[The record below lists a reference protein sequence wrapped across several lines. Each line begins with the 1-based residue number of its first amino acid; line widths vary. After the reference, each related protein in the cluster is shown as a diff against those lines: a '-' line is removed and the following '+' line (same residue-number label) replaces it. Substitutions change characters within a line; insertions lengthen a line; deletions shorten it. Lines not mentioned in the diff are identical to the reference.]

1 VARAGT
7 EPRDT
12 EEVEPLPGQAGQGVL
27 PIYGRR
33 GDLLRFVPIL
43 ALVLFIVWFGHAQA
57 DSRKWLDIGTEA
69 MYLAIAAAG
78 VNILLGYT
86 GLLSL
91 GHAAFFVAGGYAGAI
106 LSPALGL
113 PPWTGFVL
121 AFVGSA
127 ALGAVLALMCCHL
140 HGFYLTVVTFGF
152 GALVPAIVVVAKD
165 QLGGPAGR
173 AVDHFVDTSKVP
185 GAGSGPFSLQLGLF
199 YLSAFFLLITLF
211 LCWNLVRSRW
221 GRAYMAI
228 RESEVAARVSGVNA
242 YRYKVSSFA
251 LSAGF
256 VGVAGWLGAQ
266 RFVLVSSQVATPD
279 QSFRYVIM
287 VVVGGMG
294 TIAGPVLGAFGFSF
308 GFGIA
313 WVQNTFRDYQGLL
326 YGTLGLIAVASAPEG
341 TVGNL
346 RRYVR
351 AYNVRRAKRGAIA
364 RRVPP
369 PDVAPELQRPAVRER
384 AAVDEDG
391 ASEANG
397 DVLRVTGL
405 TKRFGG
411 VGALSDVDLV
421 VKRGT
426 VHALIG
432 PNGSGKTTFINV
444 VTGLYKPTAG
454 RVELDGRSLEG
465 LAPAARSRRGL
476 ARTFQNLQVWRRM
489 TVLENVMVGA
499 HTRERVGLLQSMLR
513 TPKSR
518 RVERHLRDRAWGLLH
533 FVGLAERGRDLAG
546 TLAFADMRRLEVA
559 RGLAS
564 DPELLCLDEPAAG
577 MQISEIH
584 ELADLIRQ
592 VRDAGVTV
600 LLVEHHMDLVM
611 GLSDTVS
618 VLDYGQKIA
627 EGAPAEVRNDPRVV
641 AAYLGEESA

>member
-1 VARAGT
+1 MARADT
-7 EPRDT
+7 DRRDT
-12 EEVEPLPGQAGQGVL
+12 GEIQEVVGAPGQGVL
-27 PIYGRR
+27 PIYRR
-33 GDLLRFVPIL
+33 HGEVIRVAPFV
-43 ALVLFIVWFGHAQA
+43 ALVLFILWFGHAEA

-106 LSPALGL
+106 LSPALGI
-113 PPWTGFVL
+113 PPWAGFLL
-121 AFVGSA
+121 AFLGAA
-127 ALGAVLALMCCHL
+127 ALGALLALMCCHL
-140 HGFYLTVVTFGF
+140 RGFYLTVVTFGF
-152 GALVPAIVVVAKD
+152 GALVPALVVVAKT

-173 AVDHFVDTSKVP
+173 AVDHFVDTSKFP
-185 GAGSGPFSLQLGLF
+185 GAGHGPFSLQLGLF
-199 YLSAFFLLITLF
+199 YASALCLVATVY

-294 TIAGPVLGAFGFSF
+294 TVAGPILGAFGFSF
-308 GFGIA
+308 GFGIT

-326 YGTLGLIAVASAPEG
+326 YGTLGLIAVATAPEG
-341 TVGNL
+341 TIGNL

-351 AYNVRRAKRGAIA
+351 AYNLRRVRRGHAP

-369 PDVAPELQRPAVRER
+369 PKVAPELTRPAVRE
-384 AAVDEDG
+384 AASAGE
-391 ASEANG
+391 E
-397 DVLRVTGL
+397 VLRVHGL

-411 VGALSDVDLV
+411 VAALTDVDLV
-421 VKRGT
+421 VRRGT

-444 VTGLYKPTAG
+444 VTGLYKASAG
-454 RVELDGRSLEG
+454 RVELDGSALEG

-476 ARTFQNLQVWRRM
+476 ARTFQNLQLWRRM

-499 HTRERVGLLQSMLR
+499 HGRERVGLVQSLLR
-513 TPKSR
+513 TPKSM
-518 RVERHLRDRAWGLLH
+518 RVERRLHDRAWGLLQ
-533 FVGLAERGRDLAG
+533 FVGLADRGADLAG
-546 TLAFADMRRLEVA
+546 TLAFADMRRLEIA
-559 RGLAS
+559 RALAS
-564 DPELLCLDEPAAG
+564 DPELLLLDEPAAG
-577 MQISEIH
+577 MQVSEIH

-627 EGAPAEVRNDPRVV
+627 EGPPAQVRTDARVV
-641 AAYLGEESA
+641 

>member
-1 VARAGT
+1 MARAET
-7 EPRDT
+7 EPQDT
-12 EEVEPLPGQAGQGVL
+12 GEIEEVPGEVGQGVL
-27 PIYGRR
+27 PIYRRR
-33 GDLLRFVPIL
+33 GDLIRFVPVL
-43 ALVLFIVWFGHAQA
+43 ALILFILWFGSSQA
-57 DSRKWLDIGTEA
+57 DSRKWIDIGTEA

-140 HGFYLTVVTFGF
+140 RGFYLTVVTFGF

-173 AVDHFVDTSKVP
+173 SVDHFVDTSKIP
-185 GAGSGPFSLQLGLF
+185 GAHGPFSLQLGLF

-228 RESEVAARVSGVNA
+228 RESEVAARVSGINA

-294 TIAGPVLGAFGFSF
+294 TLAGPILGAFGFSL
-308 GFGIA
+308 GFGIT

-326 YGTLGLIAVASAPEG
+326 YGTLGLIAVATAPEG

-346 RRYVR
+346 RRYAR
-351 AYNVRRAKRGAIA
+351 AYQLRRAKRGVAA

-369 PDVAPELQRPAVRER
+369 PDVAPELMRPAVREH
-384 AAVDEDG
+384 DG
-391 ASEANG
+391 SESND
-397 DVLRVTGL
+397 DVLRVEGL

-411 VGALSDVDLV
+411 VAALSDVDLV
-421 VKRGT
+421 VKRGS

-454 RVELDGRSLEG
+454 RIDLDGSSLEG
-465 LAPAARSRRGL
+465 LTPAARSGRGL
-476 ARTFQNLQVWRRM
+476 ARTFQNLQLWRRM
-489 TVLENVMVGA
+489 TVLDNVMVGA
-499 HTRERVGLLQSMLR
+499 HGRNRVGLLQSLLR
-513 TPKSR
+513 TPKSI
-518 RVERHLRDRAWGLLH
+518 RVERHLRERAWGLLH
-533 FVGLAERGRDLAG
+533 FVGLADRGRDLAG
-546 TLAFADMRRLEVA
+546 TLAFADMRRLEIA
-559 RGLAS
+559 RALAS
-564 DPELLCLDEPAAG
+564 DPELLLLDEPAAG
-577 MQISEIH
+577 MQVSEIH

-600 LLVEHHMDLVM
+600 LLIEHHMDLVM

-618 VLDYGQKIA
+618 VIDYGQKIA
-627 EGAPAEVRNDPRVV
+627 EGPPAQVRGDSRVV
-641 AAYLGEESA
+641 AAYLGEETT

>member
-1 VARAGT
+1 VARAET
-7 EPRDT
+7 EPRDA
-12 EEVEPLPGQAGQGVL
+12 EEVQEVRGQPGQGVL
-27 PIYGRR
+27 PLYRR
-33 GDLLRFVPIL
+33 HGDLIRFVPFL
-43 ALVLFIVWFGHAQA
+43 ALVIFILWFGRAEA
-57 DSRKWLDIGTEA
+57 DSRKWIDIGTEA

-140 HGFYLTVVTFGF
+140 RGFYLTVVTFGF
-152 GALVPAIVVVAKD
+152 GALVPAIVVVAKN

-199 YLSAFFLLITLF
+199 YLSAFFLLITVF

-294 TIAGPVLGAFGFSF
+294 TIAGPILGAFGFSL
-308 GFGIA
+308 GFGIT

-326 YGTLGLIAVASAPEG
+326 YGTLGLLAVASAPEG

-351 AYNVRRAKRGAIA
+351 AYQLRRAKRGVAS

-369 PDVAPELQRPAVRER
+369 PTVAPELCRPAVRER
-384 AAVDEDG
+384 KTTEG
-391 ASEANG
+391 NG
-397 DVLRVTGL
+397 DVLRVQGL

-411 VGALSDVDLV
+411 VAALSDVDLV
-421 VKRGT
+421 VKRGS

-454 RVELDGRSLEG
+454 RMELDGSPLEG
-465 LAPAARSRRGL
+465 LTPAARSGRGL
-476 ARTFQNLQVWRRM
+476 ARTFQNLQLWRRM
-489 TVLENVMVGA
+489 TVVDNVTVGA
-499 HTRERVGLLQSMLR
+499 HGRYRVGLVQSLLR
-513 TPKSR
+513 TPKSWR
-518 RVERHLRDRAWGLLH
+518 TERQVRDRAWGLLH

-546 TLAFADMRRLEVA
+546 TLAFADMRRLEIA
-559 RGLAS
+559 RALAS
-564 DPELLCLDEPAAG
+564 DPELLLLDEPAAG
-577 MQISEIH
+577 MQVSEIH

-600 LLVEHHMDLVM
+600 LLIEHHMDLVM
-611 GLSDTVS
+611 GISDTVS

-627 EGAPAEVRNDPRVV
+627 EGPPAVVRNDRRVV
-641 AAYLGEESA
+641 AAYLGEETA

>member
-1 VARAGT
+1 
-7 EPRDT
+7 
-12 EEVEPLPGQAGQGVL
+12 VL
-27 PIYGRR
+27 PIYRRR
-33 GDLLRFVPIL
+33 GDMVRAVPIL
-43 ALVLFIVWFGHAQA
+43 ALILFILWFGRTQA

-106 LSPALGL
+106 LSPALGI
-113 PPWTGFVL
+113 PPWMGFIL
-121 AFVGSA
+121 AFAGSA

-140 HGFYLTVVTFGF
+140 RGFYLTVVTFGF

-185 GAGSGPFSLQLGLF
+185 GAGSGPFNLQLGLF
-199 YLSAFFLLITLF
+199 YLSAFFLLVTLF

-294 TIAGPVLGAFGFSF
+294 TIAGPILGAFGFSF
-308 GFGIA
+308 GFGIT

-326 YGTLGLIAVASAPEG
+326 YGTLGLIAVATAPEG

-346 RRYVR
+346 RRYLR
-351 AYNVRRAKRGAIA
+351 AFNLRRAKRGREA
-364 RRVPP
+364 RREPP
-369 PDVAPELQRPAVRER
+369 PEVDAELKRPAVRAGSAE
-384 AAVDEDG
+384 
-391 ASEANG
+391 NG
-397 DVLRVTGL
+397 EVLRAGGL

-411 VGALSDVDLV
+411 VAALSEVDLV
-421 VKRGT
+421 VKRGS

-444 VTGLYKPTAG
+444 VSGLYKPTAG
-454 RVELDGRSLEG
+454 RLELDGASLEG
-465 LAPAARSRRGL
+465 LSPAARSHRGL
-476 ARTFQNLQVWRRM
+476 ARTFQNLQLWRRM

-499 HTRERVGLLQSMLR
+499 HARERVGLVRSLLR

-518 RVERHLRDRAWGLLH
+518 RAERHLRDRAWGLLY
-533 FVGLAERGRDLAG
+533 FVGLAHRGRDLAG
-546 TLAFADMRRLEVA
+546 TLAFADMRRLEIA
-559 RGLAS
+559 RALAS
-564 DPELLCLDEPAAG
+564 DPELLLLDEPAAG

-592 VRDAGVTV
+592 VRAAGVTV

-627 EGAPAEVRNDPRVV
+627 EGPPVEVRKDPRVV
-641 AAYLGEESA
+641 AAYLGEETA

>member
-1 VARAGT
+1 VARAEI
-7 EPRDT
+7 EPKDT
-12 EEVEPLPGQAGQGVL
+12 GEVEEVPGEFGQGVL
-27 PIYGRR
+27 PIYRR
-33 GDLLRFVPIL
+33 HGELIRFVPVL
-43 ALVLFIVWFGHAQA
+43 ALILFILWFGQSQA
-57 DSRKWLDIGTEA
+57 DSRKWIDIGTEA

-78 VNILLGYT
+78 INILLGYT

-113 PPWTGFVL
+113 PPWTGFLL
-121 AFVGSA
+121 AFLGSA

-140 HGFYLTVVTFGF
+140 RGFYLTVVTFGF
-152 GALVPAIVVVAKD
+152 GALVPAIVVVAKK

-185 GAGSGPFSLQLGLF
+185 GAGHGPFSLQLGLY
-199 YLSAFFLLITLF
+199 YLSAFFLLVTLF

-294 TIAGPVLGAFGFSF
+294 TLAGPILGAFGFSL
-308 GFGIA
+308 GFGIT

-326 YGTLGLIAVASAPEG
+326 YGTLGLIAVATAPEG

-351 AYNVRRAKRGAIA
+351 AYNLRRAKRGAAA
-364 RRVPP
+364 RSAPP
-369 PDVAPELQRPAVRER
+369 PDVAPELRRPAVRER
-384 AAVDEDG
+384 GSSDAANVE
-391 ASEANG
+391 
-397 DVLRVTGL
+397 VLHVTGL

-411 VGALSDVDLV
+411 VAALSDVDLV
-421 VKRGT
+421 VRRGT

-454 RVELDGRSLEG
+454 RIELDGSSLEG

-499 HTRERVGLLQSMLR
+499 HSRYRVGLVQSLLR

-518 RVERHLRDRAWGLLH
+518 RVERHMRERAWGLLH

-546 TLAFADMRRLEVA
+546 TLAFADMRRLEIA
-559 RGLAS
+559 RALAS
-564 DPELLCLDEPAAG
+564 DPELLLLDEPAAG
-577 MQISEIH
+577 MQVSEIH
-584 ELADLIRQ
+584 DLADLIRQ

-600 LLVEHHMDLVM
+600 LLIEHHMDLVM

-627 EGAPAEVRNDPRVV
+627 EGPPTEVRADSRVV
-641 AAYLGEESA
+641 AAYLGEEAT

>member
-1 VARAGT
+1 MAKAET

-12 EEVEPLPGQAGQGVL
+12 AEVEEIPGAPGQGIL
-27 PIYGRR
+27 PIYRRR
-33 GDLLRFVPIL
+33 GELIRFVPIL
-43 ALVLFIVWFGHAQA
+43 ALVLFILWFGRTQA

-113 PPWTGFVL
+113 PPWTGFLL

-127 ALGAVLALMCCHL
+127 TLGAVLALMCCHL
-140 HGFYLTVVTFGF
+140 RGFYLTVVTFGF

-199 YLSAFFLLITLF
+199 YLSAFFLLVTLF

-294 TIAGPVLGAFGFSF
+294 TIAGPVLGAFGFSL

-326 YGTLGLIAVASAPEG
+326 YGTLGLLAVATAPEG

-351 AYNVRRAKRGAIA
+351 AYNLRRAKRGHMAG
-364 RRVPP
+364 RVPP
-369 PDVAPELQRPAVRER
+369 PDVASELRRPAVRAR
-384 AAVDEDG
+384 DE
-391 ASEANG
+391 SEAANG
-397 DVLRVTGL
+397 EVLRVDGL

-411 VGALSDVDLV
+411 VAALSDVDLV
-421 VKRGT
+421 VKRGS

-444 VTGLYKPTAG
+444 VSGLYKPTGG
-454 RVELDGRSLEG
+454 RMELDGSSLEE
-465 LAPAARSRRGL
+465 LNPAARSNRGL
-476 ARTFQNLQVWRRM
+476 ARTFQNLQLWRRM
-489 TVLENVMVGA
+489 TVLDNVMVGA
-499 HTRERVGLLQSMLR
+499 HGRHRVGLVQSMLR
-513 TPKSR
+513 TPKSIR
-518 RVERHLRDRAWGLLH
+518 TERQLRERAWGLLH

-546 TLAFADMRRLEVA
+546 TLAFADMRRLEIA
-559 RGLAS
+559 RALAS
-564 DPELLCLDEPAAG
+564 DPELLLLDEPAAG
-577 MQISEIH
+577 MQVSEIH
-584 ELADLIRQ
+584 DLAELIRQ

-600 LLVEHHMDLVM
+600 LLIEHHMDLVM

-627 EGAPAEVRNDPRVV
+627 EGSPTEVRNDRRVV
-641 AAYLGEESA
+641 AAYLGEETE

>member
-1 VARAGT
+1 MAKADI
-7 EPRDT
+7 EPRGT
-12 EEVEPLPGQAGQGVL
+12 EEVEEVPGEFGQGVL
-27 PIYGRR
+27 PIYRR
-33 GDLLRFVPIL
+33 HGELIRFVPIVL
-43 ALVLFIVWFGHAQA
+43 LVLFILWFGHSQA

-106 LSPALGL
+106 LSPALGI
-113 PPWTGFVL
+113 PPWMGFIL
-121 AFVGSA
+121 AFAGA
-127 ALGAVLALMCCHL
+127 AGLGAVLALMCCHL
-140 HGFYLTVVTFGF
+140 RGFYLTVVTFGF
-152 GALVPAIVVVAKD
+152 GALVPAIVVVAKN

-173 AVDHFVDTSKVP
+173 SVDHFVDTSKVP
-185 GAGSGPFSLQLGLF
+185 GASSSPFSLQLGLF

-266 RFVLVSSQVATPD
+266 RFVLVSSQVAGPD

-294 TIAGPVLGAFGFSF
+294 TIAGPVLGAFGFSL
-308 GFGIA
+308 GFGIT

-326 YGTLGLIAVASAPEG
+326 FGTLGLIAVATAPEG
-341 TVGNL
+341 TVGNM

-351 AYNVRRAKRGAIA
+351 TYQLRRAKRGQVAPEA
-364 RRVPP
+364 LLPE
-369 PDVAPELQRPAVRER
+369 VAPELRRPAVHKRDAET
-384 AAVDEDG
+384 G
-391 ASEANG
+391 NG
-397 DVLRVTGL
+397 EVLRVNGL

-411 VGALSDVDLV
+411 VAALSDVDFV
-421 VKRGT
+421 VQRGT

-444 VTGLYKPTAG
+444 VSGLYKPTAG
-454 RVELDGRSLEG
+454 RIELDGSSLDGLSPASRSG
-465 LAPAARSRRGL
+465 RGL
-476 ARTFQNLQVWRRM
+476 ARTFQNLQLWRRM
-489 TVLENVMVGA
+489 TVLDNVMVGA
-499 HTRERVGLLQSMLR
+499 HGRHRVGLAQSLLR

-518 RVERHLRDRAWGLLH
+518 RTERQLRDRAWGLLY
-533 FVGLAERGRDLAG
+533 FVGLADRGRDLAG
-546 TLAFADMRRLEVA
+546 ALAFPDMRRLEIA
-559 RGLAS
+559 RALAS

-577 MQISEIH
+577 MQVSEIH

-600 LLVEHHMDLVM
+600 LLIEHHMDLVM

-627 EGAPAEVRNDPRVV
+627 EGSPAEVRSDPRVV
-641 AAYLGEESA
+641 AAYLGEETE

>member
-1 VARAGT
+1 MARAET
-7 EPRDT
+7 EPKDT
-12 EEVEPLPGQAGQGVL
+12 GEVEEIRGAPGQGVL
-27 PIYGRR
+27 PIYRR
-33 GDLLRFVPIL
+33 HGELIRFVPAL
-43 ALVLFIVWFGHAQA
+43 ALILFILWFGQSQA

-113 PPWTGFVL
+113 PPWTGFLL
-121 AFVGSA
+121 AFLGSA

-140 HGFYLTVVTFGF
+140 RGFYLTVVTFGF
-152 GALVPAIVVVAKD
+152 GALVPAIVVVAKK

-185 GAGSGPFSLQLGLF
+185 GAGHGPFSLQLGLY
-199 YLSAFFLLITLF
+199 YLSAFFLLVTLF

-228 RESEVAARVSGVNA
+228 RESEVAARVSGINA

-294 TIAGPVLGAFGFSF
+294 TLAGPILGAFGFSL
-308 GFGIA
+308 GFGIT

-326 YGTLGLIAVASAPEG
+326 YGTLGLIAVATAPEG

-351 AYNVRRAKRGAIA
+351 AYSLRRAKRGAAA
-364 RRVPP
+364 RSAPP
-369 PDVAPELQRPAVRER
+369 PDVAPELRRPAVRER
-384 AAVDEDG
+384 ESSDA
-391 ASEANG
+391 ANG
-397 DVLRVTGL
+397 EVLHVTGL

-411 VGALSDVDLV
+411 VAALSDVDLV
-421 VKRGT
+421 VRRGT

-444 VTGLYKPTAG
+444 VSGLYKPTAG
-454 RVELDGRSLEG
+454 RMELDGSSLEG
-465 LAPAARSRRGL
+465 LGPAARSRRGL

-499 HTRERVGLLQSMLR
+499 HARDRVGLVQSLLR

-518 RVERHLRDRAWGLLH
+518 RVERHMRDRAWGLLH

-546 TLAFADMRRLEVA
+546 TLAFADMRRLEIA
-559 RGLAS
+559 RALAS
-564 DPELLCLDEPAAG
+564 DPELLLLDEPAAG
-577 MQISEIH
+577 MQVSEIH
-584 ELADLIRQ
+584 DLADLIRQ

-600 LLVEHHMDLVM
+600 LLIEHHMDLVM

-627 EGAPAEVRNDPRVV
+627 EGPPTEVRADSRVV
-641 AAYLGEESA
+641 AAYLGEEAT

>member
-1 VARAGT
+1 MAQADL

-12 EEVEPLPGQAGQGVL
+12 EEVEQIPGEVGQGVL
-27 PIYGRR
+27 PLYRR
-33 GDLLRFVPIL
+33 HGELIRFVPIL
-43 ALVLFIVWFGHAQA
+43 ALIVFILWFGNSQA
-57 DSRKWLDIGTEA
+57 DSRKWLDLGTEA
-69 MYLAIAAAG
+69 MYLGIAALG

-91 GHAAFFVAGGYAGAI
+91 GHSAFFLAGGYAGAI

-113 PPWTGFVL
+113 PPWTGFLL
-121 AFVGSA
+121 ASVGSA

-140 HGFYLTVVTFGF
+140 RGFYLTAVTLGF
-152 GALVPAIVVVAKD
+152 GLLVPAIVVLDKS

-173 AVDHFVDTSKVP
+173 SVDHFVDTSKVP

-199 YLSAFFLLITLF
+199 YLCALFLLITLV

-221 GRAYMAI
+221 GRAFMAI

-242 YRYKVSSFA
+242 YMYKVTSFA

-266 RFVLVSSQVATPD
+266 RFVLVSSQTANAND
-279 QSFRYVIM
+279 SFRYVIT

-294 TIAGPVLGAFGFSF
+294 TLAGPILGALGFSL

-313 WVQNTFRDYQGLL
+313 WVQNTFREYQGLL
-326 YGTLGLIAVASAPEG
+326 FGTLGLIAVATAPEG

-346 RRYVR
+346 RRYLR
-351 AYNVRRAKRGAIA
+351 AYNLRRAKRGHVAQL
-364 RRVPP
+364 VPP
-369 PDVAPELQRPAVRER
+369 PDVAPELQRPAVRTR
-384 AAVDEDG
+384 D
-391 ASEANG
+391 ASDAGNG
-397 DVLRVTGL
+397 EILRVDGL

-411 VGALSDVDLV
+411 VAALSDVDLV
-421 VKRGT
+421 VKRGS

-444 VTGLYKPTAG
+444 VTGLYKPTGG
-454 RVELDGRSLEG
+454 RIELDGSSLEG
-465 LAPAARSRRGL
+465 LSPAARSGRGL
-476 ARTFQNLQVWRRM
+476 ARTFQNLQLFRRI
-489 TVLENVMVGA
+489 TVLDNVMVGA
-499 HTRERVGLLQSMLR
+499 HGRFRVGLPQSMLR
-513 TPKSR
+513 TLKSIR
-518 RVERHLRDRAWGLLH
+518 TERQCRERAWGLLH
-533 FVGLAERGRDLAG
+533 FVGLAHRGRDLAG
-546 TLAFADMRRLEVA
+546 TLTYPDMRRLEIA
-559 RGLAS
+559 RALAS
-564 DPELLCLDEPAAG
+564 DPELLLLDEPAAG

-584 ELADLIRQ
+584 ALADLIRQ

-600 LLVEHHMDLVM
+600 LLIEHHMDLVM

-627 EGAPAEVRNDPRVV
+627 EGPPAEVRNDPRVV
-641 AAYLGEESA
+641 AAYLGEENA

>member
-1 VARAGT
+1 
-7 EPRDT
+7 
-12 EEVEPLPGQAGQGVL
+12 
-27 PIYGRR
+27 
-33 GDLLRFVPIL
+33 
-43 ALVLFIVWFGHAQA
+43 
-57 DSRKWLDIGTEA
+57 
-69 MYLAIAAAG
+69 
-78 VNILLGYT
+78 
-86 GLLSL
+86 
-91 GHAAFFVAGGYAGAI
+91 
-106 LSPALGL
+106 
-113 PPWTGFVL
+113 
-121 AFVGSA
+121 
-127 ALGAVLALMCCHL
+127 MCCHL
-140 HGFYLTVVTFGF
+140 KGFYLTVVTFGF
-152 GALVPAIVVVAKD
+152 GALVPAIVVVARK

-173 AVDHFVDTSKVP
+173 AVEHFVDTSKVP
-185 GAGSGPFSLQLGLF
+185 GAGNGPFNLQLGLF
-199 YLSAFFLLITLF
+199 YLSAFFLLITLY

-228 RESEVAARVSGVNA
+228 RESEVAARVSGINA
-242 YRYKVSSFA
+242 YRYKVSAFA

-287 VVVGGMG
+287 VTVGGMG

-326 YGTLGLIAVASAPEG
+326 YGTLGLIAVATAPEG
-341 TVGNL
+341 TVGNM
-346 RRYVR
+346 RRYLR
-351 AYNVRRAKRGAIA
+351 AYNLRRAKRGAVA

-369 PDVAPELQRPAVRER
+369 PEVDAELQRPAVRTRES
-384 AAVDEDG
+384 
-391 ASEANG
+391 SEGNSE
-397 DVLRVTGL
+397 VLRVEGL

-411 VGALSDVDLV
+411 VAALSDVNLV
-421 VKRGT
+421 VKRGS

-454 RVELDGRSLEG
+454 RLDLDGASLEG
-465 LAPAARSRRGL
+465 LSPAARSHRGL
-476 ARTFQNLQVWRRM
+476 ARTFQNLQLWRRM

-499 HTRERVGLLQSMLR
+499 HATARVGLVRSLLR

-518 RVERHLRDRAWGLLH
+518 RAERHLRDRAWGLLH
-533 FVGLAERGRDLAG
+533 FVGLADRGRDLAG
-546 TLAFADMRRLEVA
+546 TLAFADMRRLEIA
-559 RGLAS
+559 RALAS
-564 DPELLCLDEPAAG
+564 DPELLLLDEPAAG

-592 VRDAGVTV
+592 VREAGVTV
-600 LLVEHHMDLVM
+600 LLIEHHMDLVM

-627 EGAPAEVRNDPRVV
+627 EGPPAQVRADKRVV
-641 AAYLGEESA
+641 AAYLGEETE

>member
-1 VARAGT
+1 MERARTEAG
-7 EPRDT
+7 DIG
-12 EEVEPLPGQAGQGVL
+12 EVEAVKGQPGQAVL
-27 PIYGRR
+27 PIYRR
-33 GDLLRFVPIL
+33 HGELVRLLPSVVLIL
-43 ALVLFIVWFGHAQA
+43 FTLWFGRAQV

-78 VNILLGYT
+78 VNVLLGYT

-91 GHAAFFVAGGYAGAI
+91 GHAAFFVSGGYAGAI
-106 LSPALGL
+106 LSPALGI
-113 PPWTGFVL
+113 PPWLGFIL
-121 AFVGSA
+121 AFAGSA
-127 ALGAVLALMCCHL
+127 ALGAVLALMCVHL

-185 GAGSGPFSLQLGLF
+185 GAGHSPFSLQLGLF
-199 YLSAFFLLITLF
+199 YLSAFFLVVTLF

-242 YRYKVSSFA
+242 YGYKVSAFA
-251 LSAGF
+251 VSAGI

-287 VVVGGMG
+287 VAVGGMG
-294 TIAGPVLGAFGFSF
+294 TLAGPVIGAFAFSF
-308 GFGIA
+308 GFAIT

-326 YGTLGLIAVASAPEG
+326 YGTLGLLAVATAPEG

-346 RRYVR
+346 RRLAR
-351 AYNVRRAKRGAIA
+351 AYQLRRAKRGAALRTASI
-364 RRVPP
+364 
-369 PDVAPELQRPAVRER
+369 PDVAPELQCPAVRER
-384 AAVDEDG
+384 SDAEG
-391 ASEANG
+391 NG
-397 DVLRVTGL
+397 VVLHVSGL

-411 VGALSDVDLV
+411 VAALSEVDLV
-421 VKRGT
+421 VERGT

-454 RVELDGRSLEG
+454 RIDLDGESLEG
-465 LAPAARSRRGL
+465 LSPAVRSRRGV
-476 ARTFQNLQVWRRM
+476 ARTFQNLQLWRRM

-499 HTRERVGLLQSMLR
+499 HARERVGLVQSLLR
-513 TPKSR
+513 TPKAR
-518 RVERHLRDRAWGLLH
+518 RAERHLSERAWGLLH
-533 FVGLAERGRDLAG
+533 FVGLAGRGRDLAG
-546 TLAFADMRRLEVA
+546 TLAFADMRRLEIA
-559 RGLAS
+559 RALAS
-564 DPELLCLDEPAAG
+564 DPEILLLDEPAAG
-577 MQISEIH
+577 MQVSEIH
-584 ELADLIRQ
+584 DLADLIRQ

-600 LLVEHHMDLVM
+600 LLIEHHMDLVM
-611 GLSDTVS
+611 GLSDRVS

-627 EGAPAEVRNDPRVV
+627 EGSPAEVRHDARVV
-641 AAYLGEESA
+641 AAYLGEETA